1 MINRYIPYGYYIENA
16 QIKVNEVEAD
26 VIREMFHRYIA
37 GSSLKGLAEALTRAG
52 IEYLPGKNAWDQN
65 RVYRL
70 LCSNKYA
77 GENGFPPIVT
87 ADDYRRDEKGQGQK
101 GPEYLMT
108 ITEAVAPI
116 LCGACGQPAVRHRGR
131 AGKGRQRFVCGNP
144 DCAAEYCI
152 TDEKMTELVL
162 HLMRG
167 AEIQTPEPRKTT
179 LEIRKTENEIERLLE
194 APDADP
200 KEIRCRIFDL
210 AAEKYRLL
218 TAGLAISHKTKKNDD
233 RPMYYVE
240 NSHPAIVSRETFDR
254 VQEELARRIGK
265 RKVKQVGTKTENGK
279 YSSKFALTE
288 ILVCGC
294 CGSPYRRCTW
304 AKNGKKRIVWRCIS
318 ANTVK
323 RHLQNIMEKTGY
335 SSRLDLAMNARLLG
349 LVVHEDSRTNRSPP

>member
-26 VIREMFHRYIA
+26 IIREMFHKYIA
-37 GSSLKGLAEALTRAG
+37 GSSLKGLAEALTQAG

-87 ADDYRRDEKGQGQK
+87 ADDYRRAQEIRDEKGQGQK

-167 AEIQTPEPRKTT
+167 AEIQTPEPGKTT

-218 TAGLAISHKTKKNDD
+218 TAGLAIADKLRT
-233 RPMYYVE
+233 
-240 NSHPAIVSRETFDR
+240 
-254 VQEELARRIGK
+254 
-265 RKVKQVGTKTENGK
+265 
-279 YSSKFALTE
+279 
-288 ILVCGC
+288 
-294 CGSPYRRCTW
+294 
-304 AKNGKKRIVWRCIS
+304 
-318 ANTVK
+318 
-323 RHLQNIMEKTGY
+323 
-335 SSRLDLAMNARLLG
+335 DLAPTNLSSSNIRKTVMETVRQITLLDDKTIQITLINDQTLG
-349 LVVHEDSRTNRSPP
+349 EVQASGTSTAADIRAGDPAHHSSGAGAEIA